1 MPTTPTFLTT
11 FLMAVILAGCATMPP
26 PPPAPAA
33 TTATTCPPC
42 AACPVCPSVE
52 PAKPAAKPLQPAA
65 WSDLPDWAAD
75 DPLPAF
81 EAFRA
86 SCATLAKRPLWRA
99 SCESAL
105 QADIGAGPSQAD
117 APPVGGS
124 EPVLRARG
132 ANKVGAGPSQADAP
146 PVTASGDFMGGSE
159 PVLRARG
166 ANKVGAGKTAS
177 EAVRAWFEGQFQPWA
192 LTQPDGDRTGLV
204 TGYYEPVIRGSRGR
218 KAPFLT
224 PVFAPPADLIVVELD
239 SLYPELKHMRLRGR
253 IEGRKLVPYHDRADW
268 AVQEKQRA
276 DAALLWVDD
285 PLDFFFLQIQG
296 SGQVVLDDGSRVRIG
311 YADQNGHPYRSIG
324 RWLIDQNELR
334 SHEASMQ
341 GIKAWATAHP
351 RRLHELLNV
360 NPSMVFFRELPATGS
375 GPPGALGVPLTPERS
390 IAVDPRH
397 VPLGAPVWLAT
408 TQPNSDQVLNRLML
422 AQDTGG
428 AIRGPV
434 RADFYWGSGASA
446 GSQAGRMKQ
455 RGMMW
460 VLLPR
465 GHTP

>member
-1 MPTTPTFLTT
+1 MPMPPAFL
-11 FLMAVILAGCATMPP
+11 LALLLAGCAALPA
-26 PPPAPAA
+26 PPPAPVA

-42 AACPVCPSVE
+42 AACPVCPGVE
-52 PAKPAAKPLQPAA
+52 LAKPEVKPLQPAA

-75 DPLPAF
+75 DPLLAF

-105 QADIGAGPSQAD
+105 TANIGAGPPQAD
-117 APPVGGS
+117 VPPVGGS
-124 EPVLRARG
+124 EQGLRARG
-132 ANKVGAGPSQADAP
+132 GNKVGAGGTAAAD
-146 PVTASGDFMGGSE
+146 
-159 PVLRARG
+159 
-166 ANKVGAGKTAS
+166 
-177 EAVRAWFEGQFQPWA
+177 VRAWFEGQFQPWA
-192 LTQPDGDRTGLV
+192 LTQPDGGRTGLV
-204 TGYYEPVIRGSRGR
+204 TGYYEPLIRGSRAK
-218 KAPFLT
+218 KAPYLT
-224 PVFAPPADLIVVELD
+224 PVFAPPADLIVVELAA
-239 SLYPELKHMRLRGR
+239 LYPELKHMRLRGR

-268 AVQEKQRA
+268 TAQEVRRA
-276 DAALLWVDD
+276 DEALLWVDD

-296 SGQVVLDDGSRVRIG
+296 SGQVLLDDGSRVRIG

-334 SHEASMQ
+334 AHEASMQ
-341 GIKAWATAHP
+341 GIKAWAVANP
-351 RRLHELLNV
+351 RRMQELLNV
-360 NPSMVFFRELPATGS
+360 NPSLVFFRELPAPRDGDGAGAMGS

-408 TQPNSDQVLNRLML
+408 TQPNSEQALNRLML

-428 AIRGPV
+428 AIRGAV
-434 RADFYWGSGASA
+434 RADFYWGTGVAA
-446 GSQAGRMKQ
+446 GNQAGRMKQ

-465 GHTP
+465 GHVP